1 MQVLLRELA
10 LVLVVVAEKNVLLDA
25 GHLVLFEK
33 HGVAGACRC
42 AGNDTLLLLFEKL
55 KAPVTPNNVALVNQ
69 ALCAAK

>member
-1 MQVLLRELA
+1 MQVLLRELP

-33 HGVAGACRC
+33 HGVAGAGRC

-55 KAPVTPNNVALVNQ
+55 KAPVTQNNVALVSQ
-69 ALCAAK
+69 VLGAAK